1 MSYKSGSPNGTLY
14 AGNVKWSNDYKHVM
28 LFSSQSVRNDFM
40 VSQLS
45 KLKNNVIYYNPNRY
59 IDVAGKL
66 QNAESYNYV
75 FYTNDSDISNTK
87 YCCFV
92 TNYEYIAPD
101 TTRLYIELDVF
112 Q

>member
-1 MSYKSGSPNGTLY
+1 MSYKSGSPNGILY
-14 AGNVKWSNDYKHVM
+14 AGNVKWSNDYKHTM
-28 LFSSQSVRNDFM
+28 LFSSQSARDDFM
-40 VSQLS
+40 QDTLS

-75 FYTNDSDISNTK
+75 FYSNDSDISSTK

-92 TNYEYIAPD
+92 TNYE
-101 TTRLYIELDVF
+101 
-112 Q
+112 